1 MVRLF
6 LILDIIP
13 ASPTNLLNRHYV
25 AEHYWPNK
33 EAAGTKLHEMYKKL
47 MAATNASSNGK

>member
-1 MVRLF
+1 MVRLLTKDLF
-6 LILDIIP
+6 SAP
-13 ASPTNLLNRHYV
+13 PTNSMDRHYV

-47 MAATNASSNGK
+47 MAATNAASNGK